1 MWTFLWIALAVAL
14 TSDPARAQTVTL
26 VSQLD
31 PFSGNNR
38 YGDVW
43 GEGDYAYVGSFVGSG
58 VAIIDISDPN
68 APFLETTYLPAS
80 GVQFKDVKVHDG
92 IGYFAS
98 DNGGGL
104 HIVDLSDPTTPTLVP
119 QITTTECC
127 RMPAAN

>member
-1 MWTFLWIALAVAL
+1 MAV
-14 TSDPARAQTVTL
+14 PAGAQTVTF

-31 PFSGNNR
+31 PVAGSNP

-43 GEGDYAYVGSFVGSG
+43 GEGDYAYVGSFMGAG
-58 VAIIDISDPN
+58 VSIIDISNPT

-80 GVQFKDVKVHDG
+80 GGRFQDVKVHEG

-104 HIVDLSDPTTPTLVP
+104 HIVDLSDPTTPS
-119 QITTTECC
+119 
-127 RMPAAN
+127 